1 MRLPSWNWRSLKNMF
16 KRQPGFSSLKMK
28 KSYSCKL
35 YLSFYVCLQHC
46 VNPFPDYFLQQN
58 HCFEQNHSNG
68 KMQAYK
74 CIEPSRSALKAAVL
88 LSIVKY
94 VQGFSHFHNPVK
106 IVYQVTQLGLM
117 QWYLQDPT
125 LTHAMLLMFFYSLQ
139 NSRKVATSLCL
150 QASLY

>member
-16 KRQPGFSSLKMK
+16 KRQPGFSNLKMK
-28 KSYSCKL
+28 KSYFCKL
-35 YLSFYVCLQHC
+35 YLSFYVGLQYY

-94 VQGFSHFHNPVK
+94 VQGPSYFQNLVK
-106 IVYQVTQLGLM
+106 IVIHAFLFLTKQQIGYNILVFSSQSNQL
-117 QWYLQDPT
+117 P
-125 LTHAMLLMFFYSLQ
+125 
-139 NSRKVATSLCL
+139 
-150 QASLY
+150 